1 MQTVRVLRP
10 FANGHHD
17 RIVHPGD
24 LIEVTKDR
32 AEALKANSLVEDAAA
47 EKAGP
52 PPANKMAPVASNKAT
67 PARRGRPPK
76 GAR

>member
-47 EKAGP
+47 VKAAP
-52 PPANKMAPVASNKAT
+52 VPVNKMAPVPVNKAS

>member
-32 AEALKANSLVEDAAA
+32 ADALRENGLIEAVAE
-47 EKAGP
+47 EKAAP
-52 PPANKMAPVASNKAT
+52 PPANKMAPAPANKAT